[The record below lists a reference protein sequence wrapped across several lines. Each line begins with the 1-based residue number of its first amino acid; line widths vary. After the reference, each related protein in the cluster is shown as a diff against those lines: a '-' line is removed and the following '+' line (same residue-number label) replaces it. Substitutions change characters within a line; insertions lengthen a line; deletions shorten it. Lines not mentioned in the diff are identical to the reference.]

1 MLIDYVQKTENHP
14 LELEYFFNKLYV
26 AASRGM
32 SDLVVI
38 DTEIGDRCLWQ
49 YATVEIIEE
58 KSRLYQDEY
67 WLNQVNHRENWESY
81 IGGVRWG
88 DNLGGLQ
95 RDNRASQAQEFED
108 NGRNQKDATSMRRA
122 KQFYRELGYLE
133 KADLCE
139 AFALKFDKRFREAG
153 RLFLK
158 RSQELEA
165 WDCFWD
171 GMCWQALAEWYR
183 QFPQKK
189 PLEQPLV
196 EFMAQTSKSLPDIR
210 QFTQFLEEALS
221 SQIVHANRL
230 VKAWKTA
237 VQDYTRQ
244 IRILMREKILDPEEW
259 QRFGEVLEGL
269 DEAKYN
275 SSLELA
281 GDCYYRAKNLR
292 RAVRCWQESG
302 TTQKREYNLAQAE
315 LLGFPEGLSYL
326 EKAGDFERIIVEW
339 EKSGKS
345 GSQQWIKHLD
355 CLGRALE
362 RQNRLRDWIHYLIK
376 IKRWVDAIAA
386 IEKLSKL
393 EAILFRFELIRQ
405 IARSSLTPEQAREF
419 RSRYLTL
426 IEKVL
431 STENWRQK
439 LTVVEVGITLEK
451 IGELVPTLKFY
462 ERFINSNETI
472 LQQFSQERWLATK
485 LKQKDYASVAE
496 PIRAQEIH
504 QDIIRKAKDW
514 KINLETLNSDI
525 PRLDLFDRPELL
537 QVIPSNSSNPSESVL
552 DNEIQG
558 LPPGT
563 KIRLLGPEADGF
575 SFQIGHIQVKRAKRN
590 NSLWVLLTDVYSSK
604 ALQIDVDGK
613 QGKVRIGELML
624 EVADGHQLSFNSTT
638 GDYRGVVF
646 YRDEKPRVELH
657 IRGISSI
664 ISL

>member
-1 MLIDYVQKTENHP
+1 MN
-14 LELEYFFNKLYV
+14 
-26 AASRGM
+26 
-32 SDLVVI
+32 
-38 DTEIGDRCLWQ
+38 
-49 YATVEIIEE
+49 
-58 KSRLYQDEY
+58 
-67 WLNQVNHRENWESY
+67 
-81 IGGVRWG
+81 
-88 DNLGGLQ
+88 
-95 RDNRASQAQEFED
+95 
-108 NGRNQKDATSMRRA
+108 
-122 KQFYRELGYLE
+122 
-133 KADLCE
+133 
-139 AFALKFDKRFREAG
+139 
-153 RLFLK
+153 
-158 RSQELEA
+158 
-165 WDCFWD
+165 
-171 GMCWQALAEWYR
+171 
-183 QFPQKK
+183 
-189 PLEQPLV
+189 
-196 EFMAQTSKSLPDIR
+196 
-210 QFTQFLEEALS
+210 
-221 SQIVHANRL
+221 
-230 VKAWKTA
+230 
-237 VQDYTRQ
+237 
-244 IRILMREKILDPEEW
+244 
-259 QRFGEVLEGL
+259 
-269 DEAKYN
+269 
-275 SSLELA
+275 
-281 GDCYYRAKNLR
+281 
-292 RAVRCWQESG
+292 
-302 TTQKREYNLAQAE
+302 
-315 LLGFPEGLSYL
+315 
-326 EKAGDFERIIVEW
+326 
-339 EKSGKS
+339 
-345 GSQQWIKHLD
+345 
-355 CLGRALE
+355 
-362 RQNRLRDWIHYLIK
+362 YLIK

-393 EAILFRFELIRQ
+393 EAILFIFELIRQ

-426 IEKVL
+426 IEKAL

-439 LTVVEVGITLEK
+439 LTVVEVGVTLEK

-472 LQQFSQERWLATK
+472 LKQFSQERWLATK

-496 PIRAQEIH
+496 PIRSQEIH

-537 QVIPSNSSNPSESVL
+537 QVIPSNSSNPSERVL
-552 DNEIQG
+552 DNEIEG

-590 NSLWVLLTDVYSSK
+590 NSLWVLLTDIYSSK